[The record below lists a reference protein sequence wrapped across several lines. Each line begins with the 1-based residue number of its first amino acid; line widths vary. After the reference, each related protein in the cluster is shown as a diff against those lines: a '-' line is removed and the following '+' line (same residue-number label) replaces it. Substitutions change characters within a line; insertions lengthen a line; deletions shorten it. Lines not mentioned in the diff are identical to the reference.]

1 MVRFGRIQYKSAN
14 ASKRVRPV
22 TVKRVSYGNGGRVHY
37 GRVLLRDEQSILN
50 CSSEI
55 ASSVSVRPW
64 AHPPITRSAASS
76 ERQVAGEASAFGHY
90 KDWSCS
96 LNTITWRGGL
106 NGYASSASVCDAQ
119 LLTANKIARLGS
131 QPEPAILSF
140 IFQILTLDPSVS
152 RIDRPP
158 PERNMLEMKGL
169 VTRGAQAACDFSRT
183 TVQNA
188 AAMDYAF
195 GFPIQYRGPEPNLAT
210 RSPGLASWQR
220 SNDDTRT
227 LCIG

>member
-1 MVRFGRIQYKSAN
+1 MWFGSLLFIRTSLLLPPARQGCQPQCLQARAFECLSMVRFGRRQYKSAN

-37 GRVLLRDEQSILN
+37 ERVLLRDEQPILN

-119 LLTANKIARLGS
+119 FFDRPALEQFQKLRSPAQPGS
-131 QPEPAILSF
+131 QETASPHDIMYF
-140 IFQILTLDPSVS
+140 D
-152 RIDRPP
+152 
-158 PERNMLEMKGL
+158 KGK
-169 VTRGAQAACDFSRT
+169 
-183 TVQNA
+183 
-188 AAMDYAF
+188 
-195 GFPIQYRGPEPNLAT
+195 
-210 RSPGLASWQR
+210 
-220 SNDDTRT
+220 
-227 LCIG
+227 